1 MENQAIEEILNETF
15 SGLMLYCRDAEIE
28 ASLWSKYQ
36 VNQIIMER
44 GFTDVS
50 YKIGGFTK
58 NCRYLIASS
67 KGKDVSIFNPNAKE
81 LGHIVL
87 QANSY
92 FKVLS
97 IEHQVDKAQILLLNI
112 PKDGI
117 AFFKQAK
124 INIEDQII
132 LKAAEQFKQHI
143 EAAPIPALQSPDWI
157 ARTALPIGM
166 DKEGLFF

>member
-15 SGLMLYCRDAEIE
+15 AGLTLYCRDAAIE
-28 ASLWSKYQ
+28 AHLWSKYE

-44 GFTDVS
+44 GFTDVT

-67 KGKDVSIFNPNAKE
+67 KGKDLSIFNPNAKI

-97 IEHQVDKAQILLLNI
+97 IQHQADKTQILLLNI
-112 PKDGI
+112 PKKGV
-117 AFFKQAK
+117 AFFNQAT
-124 INIEDQII
+124 INLEDQII
-132 LKAAEQFKQHI
+132 LEAEAQFKQHI

-157 ARTALPIGM
+157 ARTAFPIGM
-166 DKEGLFF
+166 DNEGLFF